1 MTCALTRGLHIK
13 RTMAGR
19 WLWLTSRRKRS
30 VSSPPR
36 PCRYAVWGG
45 GIPSAQ
51 PISVAQRFKRSISTW
66 GLGRMARRRQA
77 ANQDSGCAAIAVVG
91 VLALLIS
98 KCAGPSENE
107 GSLIEP
113 DQVAVTTQYA
123 ASPRGVNCRSSP
135 SQSSAKVAA
144 FGNGEA
150 LSVAAQKDGWVKIVR
165 SGDDCWVASRLLSS
179 FPPVTISEPARLYE
193 EPRSYSRSRQSSASF
208 SCGAKRT
215 CGEMDSCAEANHYL
229 NVCGR
234 SRLDG
239 DGDGVPCESIC

>member
-1 MTCALTRGLHIK
+1 
-13 RTMAGR
+13 
-19 WLWLTSRRKRS
+19 
-30 VSSPPR
+30 
-36 PCRYAVWGG
+36 
-45 GIPSAQ
+45 
-51 PISVAQRFKRSISTW
+51 
-66 GLGRMARRRQA
+66 MARRRQA
-77 ANQDSGCAAIAVVG
+77 ANQDSGCAVIAVVG

-98 KCAGPSENE
+98 KCASPSEPD
-107 GSLIEP
+107 GPWIEP
-113 DQVAVTTQYA
+113 DQAAVTTQYA
-123 ASPRGVNCRSSP
+123 ASSRGVNCRSLP

-150 LSVAAQKDGWVKIVR
+150 LSIVEQKDGWARIAR

-179 FPPVTISEPARLYE
+179 SQPAAISEPVRLYD
-193 EPRSYSRSRQSSASF
+193 EPRSYSRRRQSSSF
-208 SCGAKRT
+208 SCGDKRT